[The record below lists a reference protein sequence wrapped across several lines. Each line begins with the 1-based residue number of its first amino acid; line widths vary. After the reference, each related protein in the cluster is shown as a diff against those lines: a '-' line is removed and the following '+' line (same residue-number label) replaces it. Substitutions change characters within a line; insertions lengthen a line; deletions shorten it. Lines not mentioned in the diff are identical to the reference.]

1 MIRRTVSFGVKSR
14 REIEAGVAPAREALM
29 ILPFER
35 GLRCFFLM
43 IFGVIGPKGACVEG
57 MVLLVLKV

>member
-1 MIRRTVSFGVKSR
+1 
-14 REIEAGVAPAREALM
+14 M

-43 IFGVIGPKGACVEG
+43 IFGVIGPKGARVEG
-57 MVLLVLKV
+57 IVLLVLKV